1 MPQLGAARSCPLGAA
16 EDAETWAANIRES
29 HGARGSKQ
37 GSPVK
42 APGPTHMQPTA
53 DIVLLD
59 FCDAFG
65 FSFL

>member
-1 MPQLGAARSCPLGAA
+1 MVLGEVHKALLS
-16 EDAETWAANIRES
+16 
-29 HGARGSKQ
+29 
-37 GSPVK
+37 VK
-42 APGPTHMQPTA
+42 APGPAHMQPTT